1 MGAEKNVKK
10 LHDYYYYYLTFNVSG
25 SQLWTERRTLGRAP
39 GVFLKKGI
47 KEIVV

>member
-10 LHDYYYYYLTFNVSG
+10 LHDCYYSNLTFNVSG

-39 GVFLKKGI
+39 GVFLEKGV